1 MGFYNLKIINSG
13 DNRVEVYYSKDYKI
27 RIGEVKKKRGQARR
41 YKTKEQEQ
49 YEKKKNKL
57 TNLNNS
63 RNKINRLIASNP
75 DLDKF
80 ITLTYAG
87 SVSMEDS
94 KKHLAYFF
102 TKLRRKQAGL
112 KYIWVLEFQ
121 ANGNIH
127 YHILTNFKIKIDTTK
142 YRKSEKHK
150 EVEREFAA
158 KYWKS
163 GFVDIR
169 DLKAEGNT
177 NVAKYLTA
185 YITKDMMV
193 KEMDGKRIFGY
204 SKGTMD
210 RPIVTK
216 ILQEVEDCQE
226 LLKLFEDYDIQFTNS
241 YEIGSFGDKV
251 NYFDM
256 VKKGNKNEI
265 K

>member
-13 DNRVEVYYSKDYKI
+13 DERVEVYYSKDYKI
-27 RIGEVKKKRGQARR
+27 KTGEVKKKRGQARR

-80 ITLTYAG
+80 ITLTYAE
-87 SVSMEDS
+87 SVKMEDS
-94 KKHLAYFF
+94 KKQLAYFF
-102 TKLRRKQAGL
+102 TKLRRKQEGL

-121 ANGNIH
+121 GNGNIH
-127 YHILTNFKIKIDTTK
+127 YHILTNFKIDIDTNK

-150 EVEREFAA
+150 EVEREFSD
-158 KYWKS
+158 KYWRH

-185 YITKDMMV
+185 YITKDMFD
-193 KEMDGKRIFGY
+193 KEMEGKRIFGY
-204 SKGTMD
+204 SKSTMD
-210 RPIVTK
+210 KPIITK
-216 ILQEVEDCQE
+216 VLEEVKDQQE
-226 LLKLFEDYDIQFTNS
+226 LLKLFEEYDIQFTNS
-241 YEIGSFGDKV
+241 YGIGSLGDKV

-256 VKKGNKNEI
+256 VKKENK

>member
-13 DNRVEVYYSKDYKI
+13 DERVEVYYSKDYKI
-27 RIGEVKKKRGQARR
+27 KTGEVKKKRGQARR
-41 YKTKEQEQ
+41 YKTKEQEK

-80 ITLTYAG
+80 ITLTYAE
-87 SVSMEDS
+87 SVSMEES

-102 TKLRRKQAGL
+102 TKLRRKQEGL
-112 KYIWVLEFQ
+112 KYLWVLEFQ

-127 YHILTNFKIKIDTTK
+127 YHILTNFKINIDTSK

-150 EVEREFAA
+150 EVEREFSSEF
-158 KYWKS
+158 WRH

-169 DLKAEGNT
+169 DLNKEGNT
-177 NVAKYLTA
+177 NVARYLTA
-185 YITKDMMV
+185 YITKDMMD
-193 KEMDGKRIFGY
+193 KEMEGARVFGY
-204 SKGTMD
+204 SKSTMD
-210 RPIVTK
+210 KPIITK
-216 ILQEVEDCQE
+216 ILEEVKDQQE
-226 LLKLFEDYDIQFTNS
+226 LLKLFEEYDINFTNS
-241 YEIGSFGDKV
+241 YSIGSFGDKV

-256 VKKGNKNEI
+256 LKKEK
-265 K
+265 

>member
-27 RIGEVKKKRGQARR
+27 KTGEVKKKRGQARR

-80 ITLTYAG
+80 ITLTYAE
-87 SVSMEDS
+87 SVKMEDS

-102 TKLRRKQAGL
+102 TKLRRKQEGL
-112 KYIWVLEFQ
+112 KYLWVLEFQ
-121 ANGNIH
+121 GNGNIH
-127 YHILTNFKIKIDTTK
+127 YHILTNLDIKIDAVK
-142 YRKSEKHK
+142 HRKSERHK
-150 EVEREFAA
+150 EVEREFSSEF
-158 KYWKS
+158 WKH

-169 DLKAEGNT
+169 DLKVEGNT

-185 YITKDMMV
+185 YITKDMMD
-193 KEMDGKRIFGY
+193 KEMEGARVFGY
-204 SKGTMD
+204 SKSTMD
-210 RPIVTK
+210 KPIITK
-216 ILQEVEDCQE
+216 VLEEVKDQQE
-226 LLKLFEDYDIQFTNS
+226 LLKLFE
-241 YEIGSFGDKV
+241 IGRAHV
-251 NYFDM
+251 
-256 VKKGNKNEI
+256 
-265 K
+265 

>member
-13 DNRVEVYYSKDYKI
+13 DERVEVYYSKDYKI
-27 RIGEVKKKRGQARR
+27 KTGEVKKKRGQARR
-41 YKTKEQEQ
+41 YKTKEQEK

-80 ITLTYAG
+80 ITLTYAE
-87 SVSMEDS
+87 SVSMEES

-102 TKLRRKQAGL
+102 TKLRRKQEGL
-112 KYIWVLEFQ
+112 KYLWVLEFQ

-127 YHILTNFKIKIDTTK
+127 YHILTNFKINIDTSK

-150 EVEREFAA
+150 EVEREFSSEF
-158 KYWKS
+158 WRH

-169 DLKAEGNT
+169 DLNKEGNT
-177 NVAKYLTA
+177 NVARYLTA
-185 YITKDMMV
+185 YITKDMMD
-193 KEMDGKRIFGY
+193 KELEGARVFGY
-204 SKGTMD
+204 SKSTMD
-210 RPIVTK
+210 KPITTK
-216 ILQEVEDCQE
+216 ILQEVKDQQE
-226 LLKLFEDYDIQFTNS
+226 LLKLFEDYNINFTNS
-241 YEIGSFGDKV
+241 YSIGSFGDKV

-256 VKKGNKNEI
+256 LKKEK
-265 K
+265 

>member
-27 RIGEVKKKRGQARR
+27 KTGEVKKKRGQVRR

-80 ITLTYAG
+80 ITLTYA
-87 SVSMEDS
+87 STVSMEES

-112 KYIWVLEFQ
+112 KYLWVLEFQ
-121 ANGNIH
+121 GNGNIH
-127 YHILTNFKIKIDTTK
+127 YHILTNFKINIDTNR
-142 YRKSEKHK
+142 YRKSERHK
-150 EVEREFAA
+150 EVEREFSAEF
-158 KYWKS
+158 WKH

-169 DLKAEGNT
+169 DLNAEGNT
-177 NVAKYLTA
+177 NVARYLTA
-185 YITKDMMV
+185 YITKDMMD
-193 KEMDGKRIFGY
+193 KEMDGARVFGY
-204 SKGTMD
+204 SKSTMD
-210 RPIVTK
+210 KPVITK
-216 ILQEVEDCQE
+216 VLEEVKDQQE
-226 LLKLFEDYDIQFTNS
+226 LLNLFEEYDIQFTNS
-241 YEIGSFGDKV
+241 YGIGSLGDKI

-256 VKKGNKNEI
+256 LKKEK
-265 K
+265 

>member
-13 DNRVEVYYSKDYKI
+13 DERVEVYYSKDYKI
-27 RIGEVKKKRGQARR
+27 KTGEVKKKRGQARR
-41 YKTKEQEQ
+41 YKTKEQEK

-80 ITLTYAG
+80 ITLTYAEP
-87 SVSMEDS
+87 VSMEES

-112 KYIWVLEFQ
+112 KYLWVLEFQ

-127 YHILTNFKIKIDTTK
+127 YHILTNFKINIDTSK

-150 EVEREFAA
+150 EVEREFSSEF
-158 KYWKS
+158 WKH

-169 DLKAEGNT
+169 DLRAEGNT
-177 NVAKYLTA
+177 NVARYLTA
-185 YITKDMMV
+185 YITKDMMD
-193 KEMDGKRIFGY
+193 KELEGARVFGY
-204 SKGTMD
+204 SKSTMD
-210 RPIVTK
+210 KPITTK
-216 ILQEVEDCQE
+216 ILQEVKDQQE
-226 LLKLFEDYDIQFTNS
+226 LLKLFEDYNINFTNS
-241 YEIGSFGDKV
+241 YSIGSFGDKV

-256 VKKGNKNEI
+256 LKKEK
-265 K
+265 